1 MSDAVRVWLVERNYT
16 DKGLVT
22 LVYATPDGDR
32 HVRMQRSSNMLQS
45 SPVTAART
53 VEPDQLVPVDDA
65 DDRERYAMEVERMQ
79 DRHDP
84 DDAV

>member
-1 MSDAVRVWLVERNYT
+1 MSDAVQVWLVERNYT

-32 HVRMQRSSNMLQS
+32 QVRMQRSSNMLQS
-45 SPVTAART
+45 SPVTAAQEA
-53 VEPDQLVPVDDA
+53 EPEQLVPVDDA
-65 DDRERYAMEVERMQ
+65 ETRERYTQEVERMQ

-84 DDAV
+84 DEAV